1 MASFED
7 CSSKGIE
14 LLYKG
19 VAERSSASWHSE
31 ECPTRL
37 GWSPFRVTGS
47 SEAKLRIRE
56 SKACTLPLQERSR
69 YIQGRLP
76 AKESEFYTGKGVI

>member
-1 MASFED
+1 MLSRGKEKVAGDWLMVSFED
-7 CSSKGIE
+7 CSSKRIA

-19 VAERSSASWHSE
+19 VAERSSVSWHSE

-47 SEAKLRIRE
+47 SEAKEGEI
-56 SKACTLPLQERSR
+56 
-69 YIQGRLP
+69 
-76 AKESEFYTGKGVI
+76 YTGKGVI